1 MIYLIKK
8 KITTVNNKN
17 KFMKSQRD
25 ILRDEF
31 KEVLNR
37 PNVKELIKLKKL
49 NIDILS
55 NAFERLLDKN
65 NGSDDKALIEDG
77 RSRFEAYIINT
88 LQQLKK

>member
-1 MIYLIKK
+1 
-8 KITTVNNKN
+8 
-17 KFMKSQRD
+17 MKSQRD

-37 PNVKELIKLKKL
+37 TEIQDIIKEKKLKS
-49 NIDILS
+49 DILL

-65 NGSDDKALIEDG
+65 NGSDDKAMIEDG

-88 LQQLKK
+88 LQQQKK

>member
-1 MIYLIKK
+1 
-8 KITTVNNKN
+8 
-17 KFMKSQRD
+17 MKSQRD

-49 NIDILS
+49 NSDILY

-65 NGSDDKALIEDG
+65 NGSDDKAIIEDG
-77 RSRFEAYIINT
+77 RSRFESYIINT

>member
-1 MIYLIKK
+1 
-8 KITTVNNKN
+8 
-17 KFMKSQRD
+17 MKSQRD